1 MWQIAEVDVYTHS
14 LPFPKSAVH
23 ELEIPGSGLLDQ
35 SNSIVVYKG
44 IMVFKDIGTPMIGER
59 LSCTEREIKKSL
71 KGPASGRSDSKC
83 HQSSNCKD
91 HTHKFVS

>member
-14 LPFPKSAVH
+14 LAFPKSAVR

-44 IMVFKDIGTPMIGER
+44 IMVFKDIATPMIGER
-59 LSCTEREIKKSL
+59 LSCAEREIKK
-71 KGPASGRSDSKC
+71 P
-83 HQSSNCKD
+83 
-91 HTHKFVS
+91 